1 MAARILVV
9 EDDPAISELITF
21 HLKKEGMQVLTA
33 FDGRK
38 ALELFQ
44 THRPDLILL
53 DLMLPVID
61 GHEVCRRVRK
71 ISNVPIIILTAKEL
85 EEDRVKGL
93 DLGADD
99 YVTKPFSPKELMARI
114 RAVLR
119 RAGYSAETYSAGG
132 LLLDR
137 KRRLF
142 FVDGKE
148 VELTPKEFDLLALL
162 MSDPGRPYA
171 RETLLEKVWG
181 YQYFGGSRTL
191 DVHVRRLRQKIGD
204 DPQKPRFIETVHG
217 VGYRFKEEA
226 VGVDDQPSEERDV

>member
-1 MAARILVV
+1 LAARILVV
-9 EDDPAISELITF
+9 EDDPAISERITF

-119 RAGYSAETYSAGG
+119 RAGYSDETYSAGG